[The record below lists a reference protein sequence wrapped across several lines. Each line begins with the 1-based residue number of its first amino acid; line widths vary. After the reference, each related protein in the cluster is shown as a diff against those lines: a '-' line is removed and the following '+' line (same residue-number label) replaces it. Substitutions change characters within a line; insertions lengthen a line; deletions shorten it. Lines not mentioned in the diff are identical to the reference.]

1 MRQFPSVFIS
11 DVHLGTADCQA
22 GYLPDFLNSMQC
34 ETLYLVGDIV
44 DLIAM
49 QRRAHFPDLHR
60 QIIHTLLDRAAAGTR
75 VVYVPGNH
83 DSFFRRFCGQSISG
97 IELCHT
103 AVHTTADGRRF
114 LVCMVTS
121 SIRWSAAAG

>member
-1 MRQFPSVFIS
+1 MRDYRSVFIS

-22 GYLPDFLNSMQC
+22 AYLLDFLHQVRC

-49 QRRAHFPDLHR
+49 QKRVHLPPEHQAIVQRLMEIADG
-60 QIIHTLLDRAAAGTR
+60 GTR

-83 DSFFRRFCGQSISG
+83 DYY
-97 IELCHT
+97 
-103 AVHTTADGRRF
+103 
-114 LVCMVTS
+114 
-121 SIRWSAAAG
+121 AGPNGGG